1 MEVVLTLFNNIMR
14 EKALYYENRINLNLI
29 LPKNNERSK
38 FEENNSTKLT
48 FNYLKSQ
55 EYTEKQRND
64 FIKIDRNKALNKGE
78 ETESDRKVKN
88 MSITNFYKT
97 RKKNNSMGDLRSFK
111 HIFNNNN
118 MRNIILDNDEISTN
132 INKDKINKDK
142 DIIDDSEILSQF
154 NRTQKMLFNKHNV
167 KNKLKGSVPDV
178 TQQDEI
184 DSIDQVLSIY
194 KEHLRELNEKIAEE
208 CAKPNDLKG
217 LGKTTIGNFR
227 KKSEDMTNR
236 SNFDSQRRSVKN
248 MIDSSR
254 PSKTFY
260 PKMNSVKSNL
270 PLINEK
276 KDSLDETKDTKSDY
290 SSSPA
295 NLIKNSIRILPLNL
309 RDKFNESSKLNNDF
323 LKHDKNEKR
332 DTANIINFRKSMEIN
347 PTKHEVEN
355 NNRIKIDYR
364 KSMMD
369 LSPTKKTVE
378 IDN

>member
-1 MEVVLTLFNNIMR
+1 
-14 EKALYYENRINLNLI
+14 
-29 LPKNNERSK
+29 
-38 FEENNSTKLT
+38 
-48 FNYLKSQ
+48 
-55 EYTEKQRND
+55 
-64 FIKIDRNKALNKGE
+64 
-78 ETESDRKVKN
+78 
-88 MSITNFYKT
+88 
-97 RKKNNSMGDLRSFK
+97 
-111 HIFNNNN
+111 
-118 MRNIILDNDEISTN
+118 
-132 INKDKINKDK
+132 
-142 DIIDDSEILSQF
+142 
-154 NRTQKMLFNKHNV
+154 MLFNKHNV